1 MRKLDREA
9 PQLTDLRCFVL
20 AAEHRSLTAAATAE
34 GVAQSA
40 FSRHLA
46 RAETALGG
54 RLLHRT
60 GRGVTLTELGQRV
73 LPRAK
78 ALIAEARALA
88 DDAAGRWSLP
98 SGVVDVGL
106 LPSLT
111 PQLMGQLYTRIS
123 KDYPEVHLR
132 LHEAYSGEMQ
142 VLLAEGRI
150 DVATLNRYRPMRR
163 ATQDAVL
170 TAKTCLVIAADAP
183 IARGKSVKFASLAS
197 LPLVMLPQPNTL
209 RAVVDEI
216 AVRRSMT
223 LDVALEVDSST
234 ALKAAVLR
242 CELATALPAHAVQDE
257 VKRGELVALPITHPA
272 IIQTTFVESTKKR
285 PASAAVREVE
295 KALRAL
301 VSQLHADGEA

>member
-1 MRKLDREA
+1 M
-9 PQLTDLRCFVL
+9 PQLSDLRYFVL

-78 ALIAEARALA
+78 ALIAEAHALT
-88 DDAAGRWSLP
+88 DDAAGRWSMP

-106 LPSLT
+106 LPSLSPALT
-111 PQLMGQLYTRIS
+111 ARLYTRIS

-142 VLLAEGRI
+142 VMLAEGRI
-150 DVATLNRYRPMRR
+150 DVATLNRYRPIGR
-163 ATQDAVL
+163 ATKDAVL
-170 TAKTCLVIAADAP
+170 TAKTCLIVAADAP
-183 IARGKSVKFASLAS
+183 IAREKSVKFASLAT
-197 LPLVMLPQPNTL
+197 LPLVMLPRPNTL
-209 RAVVDEI
+209 RAVVEEI
-216 AVRRSMT
+216 ALRRRMA

-234 ALKAAVLR
+234 AVKAAVLR
-242 CELATALPAHAVQDE
+242 CKLAAVLAAHAVHDE
-257 VKRGELVALPITHPA
+257 VKRGELAALPITHPA

-301 VSQLHADGEA
+301 VSQLQVDET